1 MAIYKVTDTEAK
13 GANPRLIK
21 AASAAIAVRHVTA
34 DRFKA
39 ETITKVEDAADL
51 MAKGIEL
58 ETAGEALP
66 PVEASGEQEAK
77 ETAQA

>member
-13 GANPRLIK
+13 DAPVRLIK

-39 ETITKVEDAADL
+39 ETITKVEDAAGL
-51 MAKGIEL
+51 MAEGIKL
-58 ETAGEALP
+58 ETAGEVSP
-66 PVEASGEQEAK
+66 PADASGETEAEAK
-77 ETAQA
+77 A